1 MAVYLVRRLTLAVVV
16 LISIVILLVV
26 LVQLVPGDPARV
38 VLGNH
43 ATPSLIAQVRQD
55 MGLNKPVLTQVWDF
69 FWGAIHGN
77 LGTDFINGAPVVSE
91 LGTPLVNTA
100 LLSLFSVVLAV
111 LCGIPAGVLSAIHP
125 GGLVDR
131 LVRMASML
139 FLSTPVYV
147 VGLLLLL
154 LFSVHFHVLPALGTG
169 SLADPAGYV
178 EHLIMPG
185 VALSL
190 YWIAYLARLVRSSTL
205 EVLGREYVRTSR
217 SYGVSEHVIRYRV
230 ALKNALV
237 PVIALFGLMLGY
249 VLAGTVYVE
258 TIFERNGLG
267 SLAVSA
273 VGSRDWPVVRGAVLI
288 YCTAFIV
295 GNLVADVLY
304 RWLDPRMRLEADAE
318 GFL

>member
-1 MAVYLVRRLTLAVVV
+1 MAGYLVRRLALAVVV
-16 LISIVILLVV
+16 LVAIIVILVV

-43 ATPSLIAQVRQD
+43 ATPQLIAQVRKD
-55 MGLNKPVLTQVWDF
+55 MGLNKPVVTQVWDF
-69 FWGAIHGN
+69 FWAAIHGS
-77 LGTDFINGAPVVSE
+77 LGTDFISGAPVVSE

-100 LLSLFSVVLAV
+100 LLTLFSVLLALV
-111 LCGIPAGVLSAIHP
+111 CGIPTGVLSAIHP
-125 GGLVDR
+125 GGWTDR
-131 LVRMASML
+131 LVRVASML
-139 FLSTPVYV
+139 LLSTPVYV

-154 LFSVHFHVLPALGTG
+154 LFSVHFRVLPALGAG
-169 SLADPAGYV
+169 SLSDPAGYV
-178 EHLIMPG
+178 ERLIMPG
-185 VALSL
+185 LALSV
-190 YWIAYLARLVRSSTL
+190 YWMAYLARLVRSSTL
-205 EVLGREYVRTSR
+205 EVLAREYVRTSR
-217 SYGVSEHVIRYRV
+217 SYGVSEHVIRYHV

-237 PVIALFGLMLGY
+237 PVVALFGLMLGY

-258 TIFERNGLG
+258 TIFERVGLG
-267 SLAVSA
+267 NLAVSA

-304 RWLDPRMRLEADAE
+304 RWLDPRMRLEAASE